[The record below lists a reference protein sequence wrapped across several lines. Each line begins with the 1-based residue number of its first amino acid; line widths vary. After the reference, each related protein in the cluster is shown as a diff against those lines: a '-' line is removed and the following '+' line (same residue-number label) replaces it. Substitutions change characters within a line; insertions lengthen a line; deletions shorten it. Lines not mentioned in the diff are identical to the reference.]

1 MDNKEIIM
9 NDELSFKD
17 GVHKQGLRG
26 IVEISRQNKLT
37 GEIEFLE
44 RKSNII
50 PISGMQWILMKM
62 FGLYLDSK
70 HNVPG
75 RVNEVLGKDTTV
87 VIPDMNANSPFY
99 LGVNPDNY
107 SPMVSNIGDT
117 HFVQGFMIG
126 NGGSG
131 EDAITTKNTNYSFVT
146 LRNPIPFQQV
156 QGTTLDSSIAGKYL
170 GVQKET
176 NQSSFSNSYYIKKF
190 DETPHIYHSWWR
202 EGQKW
207 DYVDPVMPSDLGP
220 RANGIGKTDRIE
232 TYAEC
237 KLSIDTDDC
246 TAYFSHEGNTQTAI
260 INELGLVA
268 FDTVPGVRSTVE
280 ALYADQIKS
289 FIKII
294 FNNNRSEEDVR
305 TAITLAGEIFTV
317 LEGLRTYNQAN
328 INAFID
334 IIEVFAGYNIEDGV
348 TNEQIISVQN
358 ELVKTDNIN
367 VEAFYNQNGMYVYE
381 EDKFLEYMSSVNFSA
396 LSTDE
401 AQRIKLITYYTFNSI
416 PLQENWRILI
426 NYRIYAN

>member
-1 MDNKEIIM
+1 MIM
-9 NDELSFKD
+9 NDVMSFKD
-17 GVHKQGLRG
+17 GTEKHGLRG
-26 IVEISRQNKLT
+26 IVEISRQNKTT

-50 PISGMQWILMKM
+50 PISGFQWILMKM

-75 RVNEVLGKDTTV
+75 KRNEVLGKDTTV
-87 VIPDMNANSPFY
+87 VIPDMNAKAPFHI
-99 LGVNPDNY
+99 GVNPDSY
-107 SPMVSNIGDT
+107 SPMNTNISDT
-117 HFVQGFMIG
+117 HFIQGFMIG

-131 EDAITTKNTNYSFVT
+131 EDAITTKNTNYSFIS
-146 LRNPIPFQQV
+146 LRNPIPFQQT
-156 QGTTLDSSIAGKYL
+156 QGTTLDPSLAGKYL
-170 GVQKET
+170 GIQREA

-202 EGQKW
+202 EGQHW
-207 DYVDPVMPSDLGP
+207 DYLDPVTVGDLGP
-220 RANGIGKTDRIE
+220 NALNGIGKTDRIE

-237 KLSIDTDDC
+237 KLSIDKDDC
-246 TAYFSHEGNTQTAI
+246 VAYFSHEGNTQTAM

-268 FDTVPGVRSTVE
+268 FDTAPGIRSIVE

-289 FIKII
+289 FIKIV
-294 FNNNRSEEDVR
+294 FDNNRTEEDVE
-305 TAITLAGEIFTV
+305 TAVTLAKDIFTV
-317 LEGLRTYNQAN
+317 MENLRAYNHPN

-334 IIEVFAGYNIEDGV
+334 VIEAFSSYDETPTA
-348 TNEQIISVQN
+348 EQIEAMQD
-358 ELVKTDNIN
+358 ELKKDENIG

-381 EDKFLEYMSSVNFSA
+381 QDKFLDYMSASNFST

-416 PLQENWRILI
+416 PLQDNWRILI